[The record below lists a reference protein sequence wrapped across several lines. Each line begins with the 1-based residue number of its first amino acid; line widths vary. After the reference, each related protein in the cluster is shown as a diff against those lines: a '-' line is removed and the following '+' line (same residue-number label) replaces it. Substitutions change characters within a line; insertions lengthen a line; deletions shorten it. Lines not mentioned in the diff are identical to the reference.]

1 MSDSEQS
8 VAEIRPLAV
17 RRIAVPFFTV
27 GVLALA
33 LTALGGLAGDGARFF
48 RAYLFGY
55 AVWVGLGLG
64 SLGVVLV
71 QFLTGGNWGLVTRR
85 IFEAAAATLPLM
97 AILFVP
103 LLFGLNTLYAWAQPD
118 VVAASAI
125 LQHKAPYL
133 NVSFFII
140 RTVAY
145 LAIWIGLVGLLRR
158 WSTAQDRSADP
169 AALRRLQRFSV
180 VGILVLAVTV
190 TFAAIDWLMSLDA
203 DWYSTMYP
211 PMVGA
216 GDMLLAL
223 SFGIVVVTLL
233 APDSPVGQ
241 TLTPRIFNDLG
252 SLLLAFLMLWAYMS
266 YFQYLLIW
274 AGNLSDEI
282 PWYLRRVDGSWLP
295 IALVLAGL
303 GFAVPFW
310 FLLFRPIK
318 RNRRAL
324 RLIAALIVVTH
335 LVNVYWLVMPPFE
348 PGGPVFDWLPVAALV
363 GLGGLW
369 LAVFSWELGARPL
382 LPPNDPRLPRVLEAA
397 REAA

>member
-1 MSDSEQS
+1 
-8 VAEIRPLAV
+8 V
-17 RRIAVPFFTV
+17 RRVVVPSLIV

-33 LTALGGLAGDGARFF
+33 LTVLGGLAGNSAGFF

-55 AVWVGLGLG
+55 TVWVGLGLG

-71 QFLTGGNWGLVTRR
+71 PFLTGGNWGLVTRR

-103 LLFGLNTLYAWAQPD
+103 LLFGLNTLYAWAQPAA
-118 VVAASAI
+118 VATDAI
-125 LQHKAPYL
+125 LQHKASYL
-133 NVSFFII
+133 NVPFFIT
-140 RTVAY
+140 RTVIY
-145 LAIWIGLVGLLRR
+145 LAIWIALVFLLRP

-169 AALRRLQRFSV
+169 EALHRLQRFSV
-180 VGILVLAVTV
+180 VAILVLALTV

-223 SFGIVVVTLL
+223 SFGIIVVTLV
-233 APDSPVGQ
+233 APVSTIGE

-282 PWYLRRVDGSWLP
+282 PWYLRRVEGGWLSV
-295 IALVLAGL
+295 ALVLAGL

-318 RNRRAL
+318 RNRRTL
-324 RLIAALIVVTH
+324 RLVAALIVVMH
-335 LVNVYWLVMPPFE
+335 LVNVYWLVVPPFE
-348 PGGPVFDWLPVAALV
+348 PGGPVFEWLPVAALV

-382 LPPNDPRLPRVLEAA
+382 LPPNDPRLPRVLEDA
-397 REAA
+397 REPA

>member
-1 MSDSEQS
+1 
-8 VAEIRPLAV
+8 VAERQPVAV
-17 RRIAVPFFTV
+17 RRLVAPALIV
-27 GVLALA
+27 GV
-33 LTALGGLAGDGARFF
+33 TALGFAAAGGTAGNAAGFF

-55 AVWVGLGLG
+55 TVWIGLGLG
-64 SLGVVLV
+64 SLGVVLI

-85 IFEAAAATLPLM
+85 IFEAAAATLPVM
-97 AILFVP
+97 AILFLP
-103 LLFGLNTLYAWAQPD
+103 LLFGLNTLYVWAQPNA
-118 VVAASAI
+118 VATDAI
-125 LQHKAPYL
+125 LQHTAPYL
-133 NVSFFII
+133 NVPFFIV
-140 RTVAY
+140 RTVFY
-145 LAIWIGLVGLLRR
+145 LAIWIGLVFLLRR
-158 WSTAQDRSADP
+158 WSTAQDRTAESE
-169 AALRRLQRFSV
+169 ALHRLQRFSIV
-180 VGILVLAVTV
+180 AILVLALTV

-216 GDMLLAL
+216 GDLLLAL
-223 SFGIVVVTLL
+223 AFGIIVVTLV
-233 APDSPVGQ
+233 APDSPIGT

-282 PWYLRRVDGSWLP
+282 PWYLRRVEGGWLP
-295 IALVLAGL
+295 VALVLAGL
-303 GFAVPFW
+303 GFGVPFW

-318 RNRRAL
+318 RNRRTL
-324 RLIAALIVVTH
+324 RLVAALIVVMH
-335 LVNVYWLVMPPFE
+335 LLNVYWLVIPPFE
-348 PGGPVFDWLPVAALV
+348 PGGPVFDWLPVAAVV

>member
-33 LTALGGLAGDGARFF
+33 LTALGGLAGDGARLFS
-48 RAYLFGY
+48 AYLFGY